1 MGGDVSR
8 LGTRSLPP
16 FKVGEVIDLVVAP
29 LSGGAP
35 TLPLAP
41 RNAQPPRLPACC
53 RPRPGPQQ
61 STWKSEMENL
71 ITVQQS
77 TGLVEMSAPAW
88 TSGREKGWRGN
99 FKTFPQ
105 LWILAEPAT
114 LENWGLGDPS

>member
-1 MGGDVSR
+1 MSR

-16 FKVGEVIDLVVAP
+16 FKVGEVIDPVVAP
-29 LSGGAP
+29 PSGCTP
-35 TLPLAP
+35 TLPPAP
-41 RNAQPPRLPACC
+41 LNAHLPRLPACC

-71 ITVQQS
+71 IIAQQS

-88 TSGREKGWRGN
+88 TSGREKGWRSN
-99 FKTFPQ
+99 FESFPQ